1 MNPGFLPVLTFYTLE
16 QILQQTSDA
25 LVNLDRQLLLF
36 INSHYNSFFD
46 FVMYWL
52 SDKLIW
58 APLYVVLLVMMYYT
72 YRKGFWYILL
82 LIILLVALTDQVSVV
97 LFKDVFQRLRP
108 CHEPELEGMVRI
120 LNGHCGG
127 SYGFISSHACNTFG
141 VAVFAG
147 SLLKIKYKWILPV
160 LLCWAATISY
170 SRVYLGVHY
179 PGDVLVGA
187 LVGAFIGWVI
197 VSLFNWIQL
206 KLKIREKAKAS
217 V

>member
-1 MNPGFLPVLTFYTLE
+1 ME
-16 QILQQTSDA
+16 QILHQSFNA
-25 LVNLDRQLLLF
+25 LQNLDRQIFLF
-36 INSHYNSFFD
+36 INGHFNSFFD

-72 YRKGFWYILL
+72 YRKAFWVILL
-82 LIILLVALTDQVSVV
+82 LIILLVTLTDQVSVM

-147 SLLKIKYKWILPV
+147 SILKIRYRWMLPA
-160 LLCWAATISY
+160 LLIWAAAISY

-179 PGDVLVGA
+179 PGDIFVGA
-187 LVGAFIGWVI
+187 LVGSFIGWLVVI
-197 VSLFNWIQL
+197 LFRYIQPRL
-206 KLKIREKAKAS
+206 KVRKSNAI
-217 V
+217 

>member
-1 MNPGFLPVLTFYTLE
+1 MNPGYEPLLINYTLE
-16 QILQQTSDA
+16 QVLQQSLDF
-25 LVNLDRQLLLF
+25 LQNLDRHLF
-36 INSHYNSFFD
+36 LFLNGHYNSFFD

-72 YRKGFWYILL
+72 YRKAFWYILL
-82 LIILLVALTDQVSVV
+82 LIALLITMTDQVSVM

-108 CHEPELEGMVRI
+108 CHEPELEGMVRT
-120 LNGHCGG
+120 LYGKCGG

-147 SLLKIKYKWILPV
+147 SILKIKYKWMLPA
-160 LLCWAATISY
+160 LLFWAAAISY

-179 PGDVLVGA
+179 PGDILVGSIVGA
-187 LVGAFIGWVI
+187 LIGWFI
-197 VSLFNWIQL
+197 VKLFRWIQL
-206 KLKIREKAKAS
+206 KQKTRGTEY
-217 V
+217 